1 MYGPSH
7 QNALE
12 LEVNVLSL
20 LLRRNQCSHRRSK
33 PFQHASMA
41 LRCLLVKST
50 HNTKDQAPNL
60 QLFGASNDLL
70 ARAEEAVNRRRVKRR
85 RQQVFW
91 ELASATDQEE
101 DRHEL
106 RELTKLHG
114 GIVWAIQLS
123 NIQEL
128 FSRID
133 SAAAY
138 LWSEIARGFFLP
150 FMTVAVASLARIRIL
165 VLQLFVHVTD
175 AVLPQALGLLRE
187 LGLDDDEAI
196 QQQSIGNQ
204 QRSTV
209 DEVRAFLSRQATI
222 GSAGQ
227 TTATLRDDGGDMPS
241 EDVSRIGNS
250 AATNSIPRSSAEKK
264 WVRNEARR
272 ARFLRELGLTP
283 GGGGAATSGRVEV
296 GNDVGDDEGVESNSN
311 EESIIGT
318 TVNRNV
324 TGVPTN
330 RSESDSL
337 ENFGGLDGEAEIAL
351 ESGTR
356 HDVKDDNG
364 DATNA
369 SGNLGQRLQ
378 QKAGA
383 DLSEDRGESVTAAPA
398 SGSPTSTD
406 LLAPTAAPQIL
417 DDGTLDKNLAWAERI
432 GDEKKRKKAKASKKR
447 GIDNDNGGG
456 DKSTAQ
462 STSTADGARASSKSK
477 RPKATKKEKRQRDKD
492 FFDDLFG

>member
-7 QNALE
+7 QDALE

-33 PFQHASMA
+33 PFQHASLA
-41 LRCLLVKST
+41 LRRLLLKSIDDT
-50 HNTKDQAPNL
+50 TNDQPPNL
-60 QLFGASNDLL
+60 QLFSASNDLL
-70 ARAEEAVNRRRVKRR
+70 TRAEEAVNRRRVKRR

-91 ELASATDQEE
+91 ELTSTTDQEE

-106 RELTKLHG
+106 RELTSLHG
-114 GIVWAIQLS
+114 SIVRALQLS

-165 VLQLFVHVTD
+165 VLQLFLHVTD

-187 LGLDDDEAI
+187 LGLDDDDAMP
-196 QQQSIGNQ
+196 QQNISNQ

-209 DEVRAFLSRQATI
+209 EEVRAFLSRQANI
-222 GSAGQ
+222 
-227 TTATLRDDGGDMPS
+227 TTAALRDDGGDMPRK
-241 EDVSRIGNS
+241 EGSRTGNS
-250 AATNSIPRSSAEKK
+250 AAANSTPRSSSEKK
-264 WVRNEARR
+264 RVRNEVRR
-272 ARFLRELGLTP
+272 IRFLKELGLTP
-283 GGGGAATSGRVEV
+283 GAAGTATTGRVEV
-296 GNDVGDDEGVESNSN
+296 GNDVDDDEGIESNSN
-311 EESIIGT
+311 EESNNHITG
-318 TVNRNV
+318 NRNV
-324 TGVPTN
+324 NGMPSN
-330 RSESDSL
+330 RSGSDFR
-337 ENFGGLDGEAEIAL
+337 EDFGGLDGEAEIAL
-351 ESGTR
+351 ESGKH

-369 SGNLGQRLQ
+369 TGVFGQHLLQ
-378 QKAGA
+378 NAGA
-383 DLSEDRGESVTAAPA
+383 DLPEDRGESVTAAPA
-398 SGSPTSTD
+398 CGSPTSAD
-406 LLAPTAAPQIL
+406 LLAPSATPNTR

-432 GDEKKRKKAKASKKR
+432 GNEKKRKKAKGSKKR
-447 GIDNDNGGG
+447 RIDNDNGGG

-462 STSTADGARASSKSK
+462 STSTNDATPSK
-477 RPKATKKEKRQRDKD
+477 RSKATKKSVKSKNPRDKD